1 MQHYIYGRYYM
12 TQKYISTILT
22 LLLVFL
28 LSGIAAVAASAADIP
43 RITVE
48 ELKSMLGNPDLVIID
63 VRLERDWEAA
73 TRKIPGAVWED
84 FFEVDIWAGK
94 YSKDKTIVLYCD

>member
-1 MQHYIYGRYYM
+1 M

-43 RITVE
+43 RITLE
-48 ELKSMLGNPDLVIID
+48 ELKAMLGNPDLIIID
-63 VRLERDWEAA
+63 VRVERDWEAA
-73 TRKIPGAVWED
+73 TLKIQGAVWED
-84 FFEVDIWAGK
+84 FFEVDTWAEK
-94 YSKDKTIVLYCD
+94 YPKDKTIVLYCD